1 MTQHDIRLIDTDDP
15 KTPAAIIKE
24 LRKLT
29 TDASD
34 KYETFVVTHEPIEL
48 KEKLNQ
54 KKRAA
59 IQQSNTQTNDDEELS
74 SEEYT
79 DKDDD
84 ELGL

>member
-15 KTPAAIIKE
+15 KTSSAIIKE
-24 LRKLT
+24 IKKTT
-29 TDASD
+29 TDASE
-34 KYETFVVTHEPIEL
+34 KYETFVVTHEPIDL

-54 KKRAA
+54 KKQAVSQQLNA
-59 IQQSNTQTNDDEELS
+59 QSNDEEALNA
-74 SEEYT
+74 EEYT